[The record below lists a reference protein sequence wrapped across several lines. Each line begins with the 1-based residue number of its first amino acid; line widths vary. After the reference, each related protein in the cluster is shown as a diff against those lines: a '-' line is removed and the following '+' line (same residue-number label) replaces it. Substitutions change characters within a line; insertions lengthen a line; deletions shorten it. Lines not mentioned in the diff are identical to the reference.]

1 MNIPDY
7 DWIDSFISEAL
18 AEDTGDG
25 DHTSNACIDENA
37 RATARLI
44 FKDHGMVAGVELA
57 QKIFLSLDPSAEMK
71 IHIEDGTDV
80 EYGEEVF
87 EVTCNTR
94 ALLRAERLVLN
105 CMQRM
110 SAIATLASR
119 YDIEVE
125 GTKATILD
133 TRKTTPLIRMLEKWA
148 VKIGGA
154 SNYRFGLY
162 DMIMIKDNH
171 VDVSGGIRPAIERV
185 QTYLKANNLNLKVTL
200 EIRNLVELYEALEVG
215 GFDRLM
221 LDNFELPILAEAVAI
236 INHRFETE
244 ASGGIK
250 LSNVRKVADTGVD
263 FISVGALT
271 HSAGSLDMSLK
282 IML

>member
-25 DHTSNACIDENA
+25 DHTSNACISEDA

-57 QKIFLSLDPSAEMK
+57 QKIFLSLDPSAEIK

-119 YDIEVE
+119 FDIEVE

-154 SNYRFGLY
+154 SNYRFGLF

-171 VDVSGGIRPAIERV
+171 VDVSGGIRTALERV
-185 QTYLKANNLNLKVTL
+185 KTYQEENNLNLKITL

-221 LDNFELPILAEAVAI
+221 LDNFELPILTEAVAI
-236 INHRFETE
+236 INQRYETE

>member
-25 DHTSNACIDENA
+25 DHTSNACISEDA

-57 QKIFLSLDPSAEMK
+57 QKIFLSLDPSAEIK

-119 YDIEVE
+119 FDIEVE

-154 SNYRFGLY
+154 SNYRFGLF

-171 VDVSGGIRPAIERV
+171 VDVSGGIRTALERV
-185 QTYLKANNLNLKVTL
+185 KSYQEENNLNLKITL

-221 LDNFELPILAEAVAI
+221 LDNFELPILTEAVAI
-236 INHRFETE
+236 INQRYETE